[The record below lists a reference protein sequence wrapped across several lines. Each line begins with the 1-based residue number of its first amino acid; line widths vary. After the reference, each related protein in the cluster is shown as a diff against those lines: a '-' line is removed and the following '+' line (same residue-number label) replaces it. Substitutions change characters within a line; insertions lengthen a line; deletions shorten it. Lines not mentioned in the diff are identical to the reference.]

1 MVVATQ
7 EDALGQIADLTQ
19 SLHSRFAPVMRV
31 DESLTRGLVSF
42 QDSKRAPGFRWYRF
56 KEAFSAALVNRL
68 LDEYGIRSGTL
79 LDPFAGSG
87 AALFAAAGRGMDAEG
102 IELLPIGQQVI
113 EARYLM
119 SKQRGNAAEALTRWL
134 NETPWRSCT
143 DRVPLREIRITAGA
157 YPPDTRKAIERYL
170 YALTEEDAE
179 TASMLRFA
187 LFCVLEDVSYTR
199 KDGQYLRWDR
209 RAGRS
214 WGRIDFNKGRIV
226 PFDEAITGKFN
237 EILHDLRAF
246 GEELS
251 AKGGVRLRR
260 GSCLEIL
267 PALTEAGSYDVVFT
281 SPPYCNRY
289 DYTRT
294 YALELAL
301 LGIDEEEIVRLRQDM
316 VSCTVEN
323 RAKNLTEINPWW
335 RGAVETTEQHPLL
348 SSIDA
353 YLEDQR
359 EKGELNNAGIPRM
372 VRGYFVEMA
381 CVIAELARVL
391 KPGGRV
397 FMVNDNVRYAGASIP
412 VDLILSDIAGS
423 LGLETEEIRVL
434 PRAKGNSSQQM
445 GRFER
450 EPLRKCIYV
459 WRKP

>member
-1 MVVATQ
+1 MVVAVH
-7 EDALGQIADLTQ
+7 EGALGRIADLTQ

-31 DESLTRGLVSF
+31 DDSLTRGLVSF
-42 QDSKRAPGFRWYRF
+42 QGSKRAPGFRWYRF

-68 LDEYGIRSGTL
+68 LGEYGITQGSL

-87 AALFAAAGRGMDAEG
+87 TALFAAAARGMDAHG
-102 IELLPIGQQVI
+102 IELLPIGQRVI
-113 EARYLM
+113 DARCLM
-119 SKQRGNAAEALTRWL
+119 SRERAHAVAALTKWR
-134 NETPWRSCT
+134 NEMPWRSCT
-143 DRVPLREIRITAGA
+143 KHVPLSEIRITAGA
-157 YPPDTRKAIERYL
+157 YPPDTKKAIERYMH
-170 YALTEEDAE
+170 ALTEEDAD
-179 TASMLRFA
+179 TASMFRFV
-187 LFCVLEDVSYTR
+187 LFCVLESVSYTR

-214 WGRIDFNKGRIV
+214 WGRIDFNKGYIAS
-226 PFDEAITGKFN
+226 FDEAIVGKCD
-237 EILHDLRAF
+237 EILHDLSSF
-246 GEELS
+246 DEDLS
-251 AKGGVRLRR
+251 AKGGIHVRR

-267 PALTEAGSYDVVFT
+267 PALIETAKYDVVFT

-301 LGIDEEEIVRLRQDM
+301 LGIDESEIARLRQDM

-323 RAKNLTEINPWW
+323 RAKNLMDINPWW
-335 RGAVETTEQHPLL
+335 ERAVEATTQHPLL
-348 SSIDA
+348 SAIDS

-359 EKGELNNAGIPRM
+359 ERGELNNGGIPRM
-372 VRGYFVEMA
+372 VRGYFVELA

-397 FMVNDNVRYAGASIP
+397 FLVNDNVRYAGVSIP
-412 VDLILSDIAGS
+412 VDLILSDIAGT
-423 LGLETEEIRVL
+423 LGLDTEEIRVL
-434 PRAKGNSSQQM
+434 PRLKGNSSQQM

-450 EPLRKCIYV
+450 EPLRKCIYI

>member
-1 MVVATQ
+1 
-7 EDALGQIADLTQ
+7 
-19 SLHSRFAPVMRV
+19 MRV

-68 LDEYGIRSGTL
+68 LDEYGIRQGSL

-87 AALFAAAGRGMDAEG
+87 TALFAAAARGMDADG
-102 IELLPIGQQVI
+102 IELLPVGQQVI
-113 EARYLM
+113 DARYLM
-119 SKQRGNAAEALTRWL
+119 SRQRAQAVAALTRWR
-134 NETPWRSCT
+134 NEMPWRSCT
-143 DRVPLREIRITAGA
+143 QRVPLREIRITAGA
-157 YPPDTRKAIERYL
+157 YPPDTKKAIERYMH
-170 YALTEEDAE
+170 ALTEEDAD

-187 LFCVLEDVSYTR
+187 LFCVLESVSYTR

-214 WGRIDFNKGRIV
+214 WGRIDFNKGYIAS
-226 PFDEAITGKFN
+226 FDEAIIGKYD
-237 EILHDLRAF
+237 EILHDLNSF
-246 GEELS
+246 DEELS
-251 AKGGVRLRR
+251 TRGAVHVRR

-267 PALTEAGSYDVVFT
+267 PALTETATYDVVFT

-301 LGIDEEEIVRLRQDM
+301 LGIDETEIVRLRQDM

-335 RGAVETTEQHPLL
+335 GKAVETTTWHPLL
-348 SSIDA
+348 SAIDG

-359 EKGELNNAGIPRM
+359 ARGELNNGGIPRM

-391 KPGGRV
+391 KPGARV
-397 FMVNDNVRYAGASIP
+397 FMVNDNVRYTGVPIP
-412 VDLILSDIAGS
+412 VDLILSDIADS

-450 EPLRKCIYV
+450 EPLRKCIYI